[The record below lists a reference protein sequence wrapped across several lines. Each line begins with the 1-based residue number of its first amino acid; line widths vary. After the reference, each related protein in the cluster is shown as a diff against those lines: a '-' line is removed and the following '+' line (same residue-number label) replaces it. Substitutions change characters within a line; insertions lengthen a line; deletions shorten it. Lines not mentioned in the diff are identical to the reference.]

1 MISPSKEDLVTITLN
16 GVEVEVPNGINAVEA
31 AALHGKEVPHYCY
44 HPKLSVA
51 GNCRMCLVEM
61 GTPMRDRSTGEAIL
75 EDDGSPKIGW
85 VPKPVI
91 GCATNVSAGMHLR
104 TESDLVTECR
114 EGIMEFLL
122 VNHPLD
128 CPICDQA
135 GECRLQEFAT
145 DYGRG
150 FSRYIERKNVK
161 PKRTRLG
168 PRVTLDDERCILCS
182 RCIRFSQEVA
192 KDDVLGFVDR
202 GSFSTLTCFPGK
214 ELSNNYS
221 LNTVDICPVGALTST
236 DFRFKMRVWFLKETK
251 SICTESSTGCN
262 TIISSREGVIQR
274 ITPRRNDLVNDT
286 WMTDSGREIY
296 KLVKAENRI
305 LRPSVDGKDLPLSEG
320 ISSAVRILKDRKV
333 GVVASCKSTIEEQF
347 LTKLVIDATN
357 AQVYI
362 RGHFGEDD
370 GILLSADRTP
380 NLRGA
385 LINGLTD
392 SYPEDHLNGL
402 NEALASGEL
411 ESLFVI
417 DEDLLASG
425 VDQENLKD
433 VDIVFLGTHSHATS
447 NMARVVLPSFTVFE
461 KEGSFINRSFI
472 VQAFEQAIPGPIG
485 LSSQVEILSQII
497 NHLRV
502 DSDPL
507 DAKLDGVWKSM
518 GEVLPDLMGDC
529 DFRSLVKAPFQI
541 DDSKWSHLDFVEKN
555 ALNFESVKG
564 VQV

>member
-1 MISPSKEDLVTITLN
+1 MIAPDKKEMVNITLN
-16 GVEVEVPNGINAVEA
+16 GIEVEVPNGINAVEA

-61 GTPMRDRSTGEAIL
+61 GTPMRDRASGEPIL
-75 EDDGSPKIGW
+75 DEDGTPKIGW

-91 GCATNVSAGMHLR
+91 GCATNITPGMHLR
-104 TESDLVTECR
+104 TESDLVNECR

-150 FSRYIERKNVK
+150 YSRYVERKNVK

-214 ELSNNYS
+214 ELANNYS

-236 DFRFKMRVWFLKETK
+236 DFRFKMRVWFLKESK
-251 SICTESSTGCN
+251 SVCTESSAGCN
-262 TIISSREGVIQR
+262 TLVSSREGTIQR
-274 ITPRRNDLVNDT
+274 ITPRRNDQVNDT
-286 WMTDSGREIY
+286 WMTDSGRELY
-296 KLVKAENRI
+296 KIVKAESRI
-305 LRPSVDGKDLPLSEG
+305 RRPSFQGSDLPLDDA
-320 ISSAVRILKDRKV
+320 ISQAFEALKNKKI
-333 GVVASCKSTIEEQF
+333 GVVASCHSSLEEQF
-347 LTKLVIDATN
+347 LIKRLVEETGAK
-357 AQVYI
+357 VFI

-385 LINGLTD
+385 LVAGLTNH
-392 SYPEDHLNGL
+392 YPSDHLNDL
-402 NEALASGEL
+402 NESLADGHVEALLVMG
-411 ESLFVI
+411 
-417 DEDLLASG
+417 EDLKESG
-425 VDQENLKD
+425 VMR
-433 VDIVFLGTHSHATS
+433 IT
-447 NMARVVLPSFTVFE
+447 
-461 KEGSFINRSFI
+461 
-472 VQAFEQAIPGPIG
+472 
-485 LSSQVEILSQII
+485 
-497 NHLRV
+497 
-502 DSDPL
+502 
-507 DAKLDGVWKSM
+507 
-518 GEVLPDLMGDC
+518 
-529 DFRSLVKAPFQI
+529 
-541 DDSKWSHLDFVEKN
+541 
-555 ALNFESVKG
+555 
-564 VQV
+564 